1 MSHPY
6 YHSLSSV
13 KKHGGCVEDYLP
25 IHNWF
30 DESKSILA
38 DYRHR
43 AMRHHAEGIFMCEK
57 IFGVTITNSNGKVIP
72 VRIIGEQH
80 VREDLG
86 HIPSF
91 ADWARAIH
99 PEPWM
104 NKPQKLSKELETP
117 PTPVMIDPPKRLHRE
132 EQSRSRWVREGEK
145 VDTHIQET
153 IQNAQK
159 IAPFTPEGPKVEP
172 WSQKHI
178 ESNLEK
184 AKTTARRILGIPSN
198 SSRSK

>member
-38 DYRHR
+38 DFRHR
-43 AMRHHAEGIFMCEK
+43 ALRHHAEGIFMCEK
-57 IFGVTITNSNGKVIP
+57 IFGTTIINSDGKPVP

-104 NKPQKLSKELETP
+104 NRPQKLSTELPTQVVMLDVP
-117 PTPVMIDPPKRLHRE
+117 PRQYRDEQTMSRADRKPPSKPVIHEL
-132 EQSRSRWVREGEK
+132 
-145 VDTHIQET
+145 
-153 IQNAQK
+153 
-159 IAPFTPEGPKVEP
+159 TPEPDHRDTEIKASPVEM
-172 WSQKHI
+172 WSREHI

-184 AKTTARRILGIPSN
+184 AKAAARRILGISSN